1 MAFSISP
8 STPLKL
14 VSSSTTDVS
23 PPVHPDSP
31 NSDPSLLRQLTE
43 APHLSCGQSGL
54 CRALPPPWLAI
65 QLVPQIH
72 RSSKRNWDRHMPH
85 YWSSL
90 MSFDMSTTPLQT
102 LSLNHLLVGWKRSC
116 HSGASSP
123 ALTATHCC
131 WHTLVT
137 HSTVLTHTHTH
148 MLASYRQNT
157 SLILAPPC
165 RWPLALNWNCDTGS
179 GLLARSR
186 DLLSV
191 EQVLA

>member
-23 PPVHPDSP
+23 SSPRFP
-31 NSDPSLLRQLTE
+31 NSDSSLVRQLTG
-43 APHLSCGQSGL
+43 APHLSCGQSGQSGL
-54 CRALPPPWLAI
+54 CRTHQWWPTTLALKPTGSTDQAKETGIGTCPI
-65 QLVPQIH
+65 IGVF
-72 RSSKRNWDRHMPH
+72 
-85 YWSSL
+85 L

-137 HSTVLTHTHTH
+137 HSTVLAHTH